1 MYQMQ
6 RRLADESAEPTERD
20 AWHQSFHETISEHI
34 KSIRRIDP
42 SSNEIAVTNRI
53 QEALNSL
60 PSDSTSG
67 EMVSMMQQYSDF
79 LISMVHKKM
88 GEPK

>member
-6 RRLADESAEPTERD
+6 MRLADESAEPTERD
-20 AWHQSFHETISEHI
+20 AWLQCFHETISEHI

-42 SSNEIAVTNRI
+42 SPNDTSRI
-53 QEALNSL
+53 QEELKQLL

-67 EMVSMMQQYSDF
+67 EMVTMMQQYSDF
-79 LISMVHKKM
+79 IISMVHKKM